1 MLQPGPGV
9 AAPASLDAGG
19 SGATGTGAAAAV
31 PTAGPESAAAPADVR
46 PLEWLVWAPL
56 MALTLLLGV
65 APGLVLSPVASGVAG
80 FLGAP

>member
-1 MLQPGPGV
+1 
-9 AAPASLDAGG
+9 
-19 SGATGTGAAAAV
+19 
-31 PTAGPESAAAPADVR
+31 VR

-65 APGLVLSPVASGVAG
+65 APGLVLSPVAAGVAG